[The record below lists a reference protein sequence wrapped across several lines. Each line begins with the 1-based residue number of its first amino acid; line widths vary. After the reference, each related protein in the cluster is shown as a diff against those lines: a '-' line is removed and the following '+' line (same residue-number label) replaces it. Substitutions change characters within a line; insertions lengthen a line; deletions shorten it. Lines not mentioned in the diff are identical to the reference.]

1 MHGLEQQTLES
12 FNLLKKRQTPFVIAL
27 NKVIFC
33 NFTSFVPLF
42 VSYDCCNY
50 RFQIDR
56 LYDYESNPRKDI
68 YQHLKSQP
76 LNTQLQ
82 FKELKDKVVLQFAE
96 QVYISKERHFKRD
109 E

>member
-12 FNLLKKRQTPFVIAL
+12 FNLLRKRQIPFVIAL
-27 NKVIFC
+27 NKVSLNVIVFIYYYGFISYGC
-33 NFTSFVPLF
+33 NFCV
-42 VSYDCCNY
+42 
-50 RFQIDR
+50 QIDR
-56 LYDYESNPRKDI
+56 LYNYESNPRKDI

-96 QVYISKERHFKRD
+96 QVNLSKTRSDFE
-109 E
+109 